1 MVLLYSMCI
10 VRDRLGSTEKE
21 KKKPCIKKKK
31 WQIDEEVTKWN
42 TLNFVHLFSDNNFDE
57 SGFELEFKIGDG
69 LRRGPMSV
77 WPRGMVGS
85 N

>member
-1 MVLLYSMCI
+1 
-10 VRDRLGSTEKE
+10 
-21 KKKPCIKKKK
+21 
-31 WQIDEEVTKWN
+31 
-42 TLNFVHLFSDNNFDE
+42 VHLFSDNNFDE